1 MTNDAQGGKQPPRLN
16 PFAFPADTDFRFVL
30 MIALVLGSSLYIYY
44 QLSSSIFGQ
53 QLMLASQCKPGV
65 SFTDCAAPYIRVV
78 VWWLIGGVM
87 LVLAVAGGIYLLVPM
102 WKLWRNKLVPLTV
115 EDAPEMVTYLANLCH
130 EVGLVKPP
138 VFVLNPLGS
147 GTNGLAFGRLGQ
159 YYVVL
164 SGGLVIL
171 FTTDQA
177 AFRAILLHELAHLVN
192 EDVNKTYFTVAIWW
206 AFVAVALVPF
216 IVTSMITLV
225 NYPGE
230 FLLIG
235 NEAWRILALSVVVY
249 LTRNAVLR
257 AREIYADVR
266 ASTWD
271 GPSGALTRVLASL
284 PRSRGRWKAVLDV
297 HPNPEERFRT
307 VYETHR
313 LFRIGFWEAFGVG
326 IAIGIALPIMQL
338 FLLFVASILDFQTGV
353 TFQTFGPALIFAPLA
368 AGVVGL
374 GIWRAT
380 FAARARE
387 KAPTGVGRVGLCLG
401 LGIMLGTFLSFS
413 NYFEPNSLN
422 FNIVFV
428 YGLPWNVLLLIGL
441 FFLSR
446 WIAASA
452 SAWLDIATTGRSL
465 RLIYTV
471 GLLVASMVLVIWLA
485 QLASFN
491 HESEFIR
498 EGGLAAFDPVL
509 VWLALP
515 ARFLN
520 ALMQPETLLAL
531 ISLWAFPLAAWF
543 WRGRVRKATGSDWA
557 FLDSSFQRLQWSHQE
572 PLSPRFALTLGLLVG
587 FVFCVLLLVVRV
599 GLRLGVS
606 EAIRQTVQYKLVFYS
621 SQVVL
626 ALLLQVGLAA
636 IVAGKVRRLG
646 SLHGVFAVFVG
657 GCVITLGV
665 LDLNLLFGGGIDL
678 SISWQTFCFVVNGGA
693 LLALPVAI
701 GVSVVVARA
710 RQIRREGATFNEV
723 SGTPGFASTIF
734 TNVPSPRAPAYQPTP
749 LAQSPYAN
757 YPEAPYQAQDYQP
770 PTVYAPPARYSHM
783 SPDSP
788 LYSAREVPQ
797 KKSNRFLWIALGI
810 VTGLLVLLCAYSVFF
825 YVTPPTPTP
834 ANAIS
839 STPTTILNTY
849 CTALKKG
856 DYHTAYKQLS
866 SGIQSQRT
874 EAEFASIHTTAFVA
888 NGGLSYCVISNIIVK
903 DQLAGGVMTW
913 ITGNGM
919 RAIYD
924 CVLIDPGDGWKIVS
938 LTSQH

>member
-1 MTNDAQGGKQPPRLN
+1 
-16 PFAFPADTDFRFVL
+16 
-30 MIALVLGSSLYIYY
+30 
-44 QLSSSIFGQ
+44 
-53 QLMLASQCKPGV
+53 
-65 SFTDCAAPYIRVV
+65 
-78 VWWLIGGVM
+78 
-87 LVLAVAGGIYLLVPM
+87 
-102 WKLWRNKLVPLTV
+102 
-115 EDAPEMVTYLANLCH
+115 MVTYLANLCH
-130 EVGLVKPP
+130 EVGLAKPP
-138 VFVLNPLGS
+138 VFVLNPLSS

-164 SGGLVIL
+164 SGGLVTL
-171 FTTDQA
+171 FTTDRA

-192 EDVNKTYFTVAIWW
+192 ADVNKTYFPVAIWR
-206 AFVAVALVPF
+206 AFVSVALVPF
-216 IVTSMITLV
+216 IVTSLISLIH
-225 NYPGE
+225 YPGT

-284 PRSRGRWKAVLDV
+284 PRSRGKWRALIAV

-313 LFRIGFWEAFGVG
+313 MFRIGFWEAFGVG

-338 FLLFVASILDFQTGV
+338 FLLFVASMLDFQTGV

-452 SAWLDIATTGRSL
+452 SSWLDIATTGRSL

-471 GLLVASMVLVIWLA
+471 GLLIASMVLVIWLG

-491 HESEFIR
+491 RESEFIR

-543 WRGRVRKATGSDWA
+543 WRGRVRKAPGSNLA
-557 FLDSSFQRLQWSHQE
+557 FLDSSSQHRLWSPQE
-572 PLSPRFALTLGLLVG
+572 PLSPRFALTLGLQVG
-587 FVFCVLLLVVRV
+587 LGFCVLLLVVKV
-599 GLRLGVS
+599 GLRVGVS
-606 EAIRQTVQYKLVFYS
+606 EAIRQTDQFKQMFYY
-621 SQVVL
+621 SQVML
-626 ALLLQVGLAA
+626 AVLLQVGIAA

-646 SLHGVFAVFVG
+646 SLHGLFAAFVG
-657 GCVITLGV
+657 GCVMTLGV
-665 LDLNLLFGGGIDL
+665 LDLNLLFGGTIEPFL
-678 SISWQTFCFVVNGGA
+678 TWQTFCLMVNGGA
-693 LLALPVAI
+693 LLALPIAV
-701 GVSVVVARA
+701 GVSAVVGSA
-710 RQIRREGATFNEV
+710 G
-723 SGTPGFASTIF
+723 
-734 TNVPSPRAPAYQPTP
+734 
-749 LAQSPYAN
+749 
-757 YPEAPYQAQDYQP
+757 
-770 PTVYAPPARYSHM
+770 
-783 SPDSP
+783 SP
-788 LYSAREVPQ
+788 LYTAREVPQ

-810 VTGLLVLLCAYSVFF
+810 VTYLLVLLCAYSVLFH
-825 YVTPPTPTP
+825 VTPPTPTP
-834 ANAIS
+834 ANAIT
-839 STPTTILNTY
+839 STPTTTLNTH
-849 CTALKKG
+849 CTALKKR
-856 DYHTAYKQLS
+856 DYHTAYQQLS
-866 SGIQSQRT
+866 SDFQSHHT
-874 EAEFASIHTTAFVA
+874 EAEFASTYDGEFAA
-888 NGGLSYCVISNIIVK
+888 NGGLSDCVISNVIVK
-903 DQLAGGVMTW
+903 GQLAGGVMTL
-913 ITGNGM
+913 ITGNGI
-919 RAIYD
+919 RTSYD
-924 CVLIDPGDGWKIVS
+924 CVLINLGDGWKIAN
-938 LTSQH
+938 LTRRH

>member
-30 MIALVLGSSLYIYY
+30 LIALVLGSSLYIYY

-53 QLMLASQCKPGV
+53 QLTLASQCKPGV

-87 LVLAVAGGIYLLVPM
+87 LVVAVAGGIYLLVPM

-130 EVGLVKPP
+130 EVGLAKPP
-138 VFVLNPLGS
+138 VFVLNPLSS

-164 SGGLVIL
+164 SGGLVTL
-171 FTTDQA
+171 FTTDRA

-192 EDVNKTYFTVAIWW
+192 ADVNKTYFTVAIWW
-206 AFVAVALVPF
+206 AFVSVALVPF
-216 IVTSMITLV
+216 IVTSLISLIH
-225 NYPGE
+225 YPGT

-235 NEAWRILALSVVVY
+235 NEVWRILALSVVVY

-271 GPSGALTRVLASL
+271 GPSSALTRVLASL
-284 PRSRGRWKAVLDV
+284 PHSRGRWRAVIDV
-297 HPNPEERFRT
+297 HPNPEERFR
-307 VYETHR
+307 
-313 LFRIGFWEAFGVG
+313 
-326 IAIGIALPIMQL
+326 IGIALPIMQL
-338 FLLFVASILDFQTGV
+338 FLLFVASMLDFQTGV

-380 FAARARE
+380 FAAWARE
-387 KAPTGVGRVGLCLG
+387 KATTSVGRVGLCLG

-422 FNIVFV
+422 FSMVFV

-446 WIAASA
+446 WIAVGA
-452 SAWLDIATTGRSL
+452 SAWLDVATTGRSL

-471 GLLVASMVLVIWLA
+471 GLMFASVVLVVWLA
-485 QLASFN
+485 QLSSFN
-491 HESEFIR
+491 SESEFIR
-498 EGGLAAFDPVL
+498 EGGLAAFDPILVL
-509 VWLALP
+509 LALP

-520 ALMQPETLLAL
+520 ALLQPETLLAL

-543 WRGRVRKATGSDWA
+543 WRGRVRKATGSNWA
-557 FLDSSFQRLQWSHQE
+557 FLDSSFQRLLWSHQV
-572 PLSPRFALTLGLLVG
+572 PLSPRFALTLGLLFG

-606 EAIRQTVQYKLVFYS
+606 EAIRQTDQFKLVFYS

-657 GCVITLGV
+657 GCVMTLGV
-665 LDLNLLFGGGIDL
+665 LDLNLLFGGRIDL
-678 SISWQTFCFVVNGGA
+678 SISWQTFCYVVNGGA

-701 GVSVVVARA
+701 GVSAVVARA

-734 TNVPSPRAPAYQPTP
+734 TNAPSPHAPAYQPTP
-749 LAQSPYAN
+749 LAQSHAN

-770 PTVYAPPARYSHM
+770 PTAYAPPPRYSHM
-783 SPDSP
+783 SPGSP
-788 LYSAREVPQ
+788 LYGSSA
-797 KKSNRFLWIALGI
+797 
-810 VTGLLVLLCAYSVFF
+810 
-825 YVTPPTPTP
+825 
-834 ANAIS
+834 
-839 STPTTILNTY
+839 
-849 CTALKKG
+849 
-856 DYHTAYKQLS
+856 
-866 SGIQSQRT
+866 
-874 EAEFASIHTTAFVA
+874 
-888 NGGLSYCVISNIIVK
+888 
-903 DQLAGGVMTW
+903 
-913 ITGNGM
+913 
-919 RAIYD
+919 
-924 CVLIDPGDGWKIVS
+924 DPMM
-938 LTSQH
+938 

>member
-30 MIALVLGSSLYIYY
+30 LIALVLGSSLYIYY

-53 QLMLASQCKPGV
+53 QLTLASQCKPGV

-87 LVLAVAGGIYLLVPM
+87 LVLVVAGGIYLLVPM

-130 EVGLVKPP
+130 EVGLAKPP
-138 VFVLNPLGS
+138 VFILNPLSS

-164 SGGLVIL
+164 SGGLVTL
-171 FTTDQA
+171 FTTDRA

-192 EDVNKTYFTVAIWW
+192 ADVNKTYFTVAIWR
-206 AFVAVALVPF
+206 AFVSVALVPF
-216 IVTSMITLV
+216 IVTSLISLIH
-225 NYPGE
+225 YPGT

-235 NEAWRILALSVVVY
+235 NEVWRILALSVVVY

-271 GPSGALTRVLASL
+271 GPWGALTRVLASL
-284 PRSRGRWKAVLDV
+284 PRSRGKWRALIAV

-313 LFRIGFWEAFGVG
+313 MFRIGFWEAFGVG

-338 FLLFVASILDFQTGV
+338 FLLFVASMLDFQTGV

-471 GLLVASMVLVIWLA
+471 GLLIASMVLVIWLA

-491 HESEFIR
+491 RESEFIR

-543 WRGRVRKATGSDWA
+543 WRGRVRKAPGSNLA
-557 FLDSSFQRLQWSHQE
+557 FLDSSSQHRLWSPQE
-572 PLSPRFALTLGLLVG
+572 PLSPRFALTLGLQVG
-587 FVFCVLLLVVRV
+587 LGFCVLLLVVKV
-599 GLRLGVS
+599 GLRVGVS
-606 EAIRQTVQYKLVFYS
+606 EAIRQTDQYKQMFYY
-621 SQVVL
+621 SQVML
-626 ALLLQVGLAA
+626 AVLLQVGIAA

-646 SLHGVFAVFVG
+646 SLHGLFAAFVG
-657 GCVITLGV
+657 GCVMTLGV
-665 LDLNLLFGGGIDL
+665 LDLNVLFGGTIEPFL
-678 SISWQTFCFVVNGGA
+678 TWQTFCLMVNGGA
-693 LLALPVAI
+693 LLALPIAV
-701 GVSVVVARA
+701 GVSAVVGEE
-710 RQIRREGATFNEV
+710 RQTQRREDAT
-723 SGTPGFASTIF
+723 SGIPGFASTIS
-734 TNVPSPRAPAYQPTP
+734 TNAPSPNSPAYQPTP
-749 LAQSPYAN
+749 HTQPPYAN
-757 YPEAPYQAQDYQP
+757 YPAALYQAQDYQP
-770 PTVYAPPARYSHM
+770 PTAYAPPPRYSHI
-783 SPDSP
+783 SAGSP
-788 LYSAREVPQ
+788 LYTAREVPQ

-810 VTGLLVLLCAYSVFF
+810 VTYLLVLLCAYSVLFN
-825 YVTPPTPTP
+825 VTPPTPTP
-834 ANAIS
+834 ANAIT
-839 STPTTILNTY
+839 STPTTTLNTH
-849 CTALKKG
+849 CTALKKR
-856 DYHTAYKQLS
+856 DYHTAYQQLS
-866 SGIQSQRT
+866 SDFQSHHT
-874 EAEFASIHTTAFVA
+874 EAEFASTYDGEFAA
-888 NGGLSYCVISNIIVK
+888 NGGLSDCVISNVIVK
-903 DQLAGGVMTW
+903 GQLAGGVMTW
-913 ITGNGM
+913 ITGNGI
-919 RAIYD
+919 RISYD
-924 CVLIDPGDGWKIVS
+924 CVLINLGDGWKIAN
-938 LTSQH
+938 LTRRH